1 MEHMLKTVIFHL
13 YICIQPYI
21 FIDIF
26 AVSCF
31 DVEFADR
38 DVEKRDQVI
47 LKHLITCTYI

>member
-1 MEHMLKTVIFHL
+1 MKHMLKTVIFRL
-13 YICIQPYI
+13 YIFIQPYI

-38 DVEKRDQVI
+38 DVEQGNQVI
-47 LKHLITCTYI
+47 LKHLITCIYI